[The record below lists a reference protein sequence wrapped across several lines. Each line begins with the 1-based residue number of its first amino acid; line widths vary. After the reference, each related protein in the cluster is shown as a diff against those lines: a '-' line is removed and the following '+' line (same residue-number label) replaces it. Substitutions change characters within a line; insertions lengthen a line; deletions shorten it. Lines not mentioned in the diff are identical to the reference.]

1 MRPHAVFEVKAI
13 MFASLSL
20 VACLCCAD
28 GKIRDAQT
36 ASEVT
41 VKITRTFLNSSEISP
56 LQYGQFMEYLCD
68 LFPSMWAEKL
78 YDGSFEGLSPYKV
91 AFLKQTD
98 FRENP
103 WYPSGATNRAEYALD
118 PKNPVSGKVSQR
130 IMAGPGPPCTV
141 GISQDGIAIQRGK
154 ACIFSCYFRQTSFDG
169 PVIVRLHRE
178 GQVYA
183 TANSS
188 QTGNG
193 RSIAHDWCLAKPITM
208 RRS

>member
-56 LQYGQFMEYLCD
+56 LQYGQFMEHLCD
-68 LFPSMWAEKL
+68 LVPSMWAEKL
-78 YDGSFEGLSPYKV
+78 YDGSFEGPTPYKV

-98 FRENP
+98 FREKP
-103 WYPSGATNRAEYALD
+103 WFPSGATNRADYSLD
-118 PKNPVSGKVSQR
+118 RNNPVSGDVCQR
-130 IMAGPGPPCTV
+130 IAATRGPPCTV
-141 GISQDGIAIQRGK
+141 GISQ
-154 ACIFSCYFRQTSFDG
+154 
-169 PVIVRLHRE
+169 
-178 GQVYA
+178 
-183 TANSS
+183 
-188 QTGNG
+188 
-193 RSIAHDWCLAKPITM
+193 
-208 RRS
+208 